1 MRKALV
7 KKTGELL
14 DVKSIRKEVTIS
26 IEFPKDLDIDVKEQ
40 TYNLKLDNDVY
51 TDGDDGDVELSD
63 GNLYKRKDL
72 IVGLEDIRDYKI
84 KNIIK

>member
-40 TYNLKLDNDVY
+40 TYNLKLDNYVY
-51 TDGDDGDVELSD
+51 TDGDVELSD

>member
-40 TYNLKLDNDVY
+40 TYNLKLDNDMY
-51 TDGDDGDVELSD
+51 TDGDVELSD